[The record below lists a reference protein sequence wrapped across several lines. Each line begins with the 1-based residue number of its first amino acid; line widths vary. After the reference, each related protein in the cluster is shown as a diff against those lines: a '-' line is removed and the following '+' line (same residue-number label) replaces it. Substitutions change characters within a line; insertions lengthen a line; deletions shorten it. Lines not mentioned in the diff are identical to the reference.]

1 MAYVLKEN
9 QRAQILVEGSKM
21 IPFSHA
27 IVDDEGEVIRKHR
40 WSVKEAK
47 WFTENNPHVKVIK
60 LEKPIEVKEDLF
72 ELVGEALY

>member
-1 MAYVLKEN
+1 
-9 QRAQILVEGSKM
+9 VEGSRM
-21 IPFSHA
+21 IPFSYA
-27 IVDDEGEVIRKHR
+27 VVDDEGEVIRKHR

>member
-1 MAYVLKEN
+1 
-9 QRAQILVEGSKM
+9 M

-47 WFTENNPHVKVIK
+47 WFTDNNPHVKVVK
-60 LEKPIEVKEDLF
+60 LPKEIVKEFDYDEF
-72 ELVGEALY
+72 TQLYGPAPF